1 MELNSTSPINNSTS
15 PTNNS
20 TSPTNNSTSP
30 TNNST
35 SPTSI
40 LQNINHI
47 ELSDFK
53 LLVKEWLLLDNQ
65 ISEREKDIRNFKKR
79 KTKELE
85 PQIVDFMRKYNIK
98 DLNTD
103 SGKLQYIE
111 KSTKQGYNKTNI
123 RENLSNIITDKVLIE
138 QAMDQIINNRT
149 NKITH
154 KLTKGK
160 LKK

>member
-154 KLTKGK
+154 
-160 LKK
+160 

>member
-1 MELNSTSPINNSTS
+1 MELNSTSPI
-15 PTNNS
+15 NNS

-149 NKITH
+149 KKITH